1 MLTLF
6 QKYFLSGFAGVM
18 VAGCIHTSILFSTAF
33 HNPMDTAVVQ
43 ATVPKMVESHQGL
56 VKYSQRDIQLAKII
70 QARFTKVS
78 PQLSLEIAM
87 NINRDTRGIS
97 WPTPLAVASIIEIE
111 SQYHREAVSDCGA
124 RGLMQV
130 SPIWSGN
137 LPDAN
142 YQSVSGNIRDGIY
155 LLNRLYKKYDGNRMA
170 AILSY
175 NSGRYAYNAGQAW
188 PVYWYRF
195 ESAHEAFRTVYQ
207 ETIQDS

>member
-18 VAGCIHTSILFSTAF
+18 VAGCIHTSMLFSMAF
-33 HNPMDTAVVQ
+33 HNPRDAVVFQ
-43 ATVPKMVESHQGL
+43 AAASQKVESQYAP
-56 VKYSQRDIQLAKII
+56 VKYSQRDIQLANII
-70 QARFTKVS
+70 QARFTRI
-78 PQLSLEIAM
+78 PLQLSLEIAS

-111 SQYHREAVSDCGA
+111 SQYHRNAVSDCGA

-207 ETIQDS
+207 ETVQDS